1 MPNRLDPDQDRHSN
15 GPDPDTKCLQRI
27 SADKKSGR

>member
-1 MPNRLDPDQDRHSN
+1 MSNRLDPDHDRRSV
-15 GPDPDTKCLQRI
+15 GPDPETNCLQRI